1 MSLETVLLAGGLGT
15 RLRARMPGLP
25 KPMAPILGKPFLEY
39 QLLALRRGGISRLV
53 ICTGYGA
60 VQIQDYFGDGS
71 NWGVEIRY
79 SKEPEPLGTAGALK
93 QAAALLDDRFQ
104 VLNGDTFVQAD
115 YSGLFDL
122 HRTSRAS
129 ATLAVS
135 VSLERRAY
143 GTVGLNSD
151 GRIISFSEK
160 EIEKETTGATWI
172 NAGLYIF
179 ERCVLDYI
187 PAGRP
192 VSLETETF
200 PLLLARGEQ
209 LFGYSVPGY
218 FVDIGTPDSYDR
230 FQRDIKTGRIHVDS

>member
-1 MSLETVLLAGGLGT
+1 MSLETVILAGGLGT
-15 RLRARMPGLP
+15 RLRPRLRGLP

-39 QLLALRRGGISRLV
+39 QLLALKRGGISRLV

-60 VQIQDYFGDGS
+60 EQIQDHFGDGS
-71 NWGVEIRY
+71 SWEMEIRY
-79 SKEPEPLGTAGALK
+79 SQEPAPLGTAGALK
-93 QAAALLDDRFQ
+93 HAAALLDDRFQ

-122 HRTSRAS
+122 HRTRRAS

-151 GRIISFSEK
+151 GRIISFG
-160 EIEKETTGATWI
+160 EKETEEGATDGSWI

-179 ERCVLDYI
+179 ERRVLDYI
-187 PAGRP
+187 PADRP
-192 VSLETETF
+192 VSLEKETF
-200 PLLLARGEQ
+200 SLLLARGEP

-218 FVDIGTPDSYDR
+218 FIDIGTTDSYER
-230 FQRDIKTGRIHVDS
+230 FGQDIKTGRVHVDP